1 LVYDD
6 EHTPY
11 EDDHWYM
18 PSFLHNNPS
27 IDYQKMMLKHQK
39 I

>member
-11 EDDHWYM
+11 EDDHWHM
-18 PSFLHNNPS
+18 PSFLHYNAS
-27 IDYQKMMLKHQK
+27 IDYPKMMLKRQT